1 MTARILVVDDIPA
14 NVKLLE
20 ARLLAEYFDVLTA
33 DDGYKAL
40 AICEQAH
47 VDVILL
53 DIMMPGI
60 DGFEVC
66 ERLKA
71 NPRTAHIP
79 VVMVTAL
86 DQPSDRV
93 RGLKAGAD
101 DFLTKPVNDL
111 QLISRV
117 KSLVR
122 LKALSDE
129 LRIRSDTAHSLALQ
143 DMMKGAAGQDAQ
155 DDVAQVLLVDG
166 RGSSQER
173 IIRAL
178 KPVADIT
185 AMSDPQAA
193 LFEAAENPFD
203 LVIVNT
209 NFDDYDPLRLCS
221 QLRSL
226 ERTRFLPVLL
236 VTEHGDDQVIV
247 RALDLGVNDY
257 IVRPIDPN
265 ELVARTLTQIK
276 RKRYNDR
283 LRLSVRQTIELAV
296 TDALTGLHNRRY
308 LDNHLK
314 VLFARATARGRPLSV
329 CITDI
334 DRFKSVND
342 THGHDAGDEVLKEVA
357 ARIRSTVRGA
367 DLACRFGGEEFV
379 VVMPDTDSA
388 TAALIAERL
397 RNIIEQTPFVLKSN
411 GASLNITASLGIAC
425 NRSGAETPEQLL
437 KQADRAL
444 YDAKNG
450 GRNRVVAAAA

>member
-40 AICEQAH
+40 AICENTH
-47 VDVILL
+47 LDLILL

-71 NPRTAHIP
+71 NPKTAHIP

-101 DFLTKPVNDL
+101 DFLTKPVNDV

-117 KSLVR
+117 RSLVR

-129 LRIRSDTAHSLALQ
+129 LRIRADTAHSLVME
-143 DMMKGAAGQDAQ
+143 DMLKGVDGR
-155 DDVAQVLLVDG
+155 DDIGQVLLVDG
-166 RGSSQER
+166 RASSQER
-173 IIRAL
+173 IVRAL
-178 KPVADIT
+178 KPVCNIV

-193 LFEAAENPFD
+193 IFEAAENNFD
-203 LVIVNT
+203 LVIVNA

-226 ERTRFLPVLL
+226 ERTRFLPILL
-236 VTEHGDDQVIV
+236 AAEVGAEDMIV

-265 ELVARTLTQIK
+265 ELLARTLTQIK

-283 LRLSVRQTIELAV
+283 LRMSVKHTIELAV
-296 TDALTGLHNRRY
+296 TDALTGLNNRRY

-314 VLFARATARGRPLSV
+314 VLFTRAAVRSRPLSI
-329 CITDI
+329 CLMDI
-334 DRFKSVND
+334 DRFKQVND
-342 THGHDAGDEVLKEVA
+342 TYGHDAGDEVLREFST
-357 ARIRSTVRGA
+357 RIRSTVRGA
-367 DLACRFGGEEFV
+367 DLACRYGGEEFV
-379 VVMPDTDSA
+379 VVMPDTD
-388 TAALIAERL
+388 AAAAAAVAERL
-397 RNIIEQTPFVLKSN
+397 RAIIEKTPFVLKSA
-411 GASLNITASLGIAC
+411 GTAISLTASFGLSCSTGDAD
-425 NRSGAETPEQLL
+425 TPEQLL
-437 KQADRAL
+437 KQADQAL
-444 YDAKNG
+444 YKAKAE
-450 GRNRVVAAAA
+450 GRNRVVANAA

>member
-33 DDGYKAL
+33 ENGFKAL
-40 AICEQAH
+40 EIVANTN

-53 DIMMPGI
+53 DIMMPGM

-71 NPRTAHIP
+71 NPKTMHIP
-79 VVMVTAL
+79 VVIVTAL
-86 DQPSDRV
+86 DQPADRV

-111 QLISRV
+111 QLVARV

-122 LKALSDE
+122 LKTLSDE
-129 LRIRSDTAHSLALQ
+129 LRIRADTARTIGFEDLTRFDGFDIS
-143 DMMKGAAGQDAQ
+143 G
-155 DDVAQVLLVDG
+155 QVLLVDG

-173 IIRAL
+173 IVRAL
-178 KPVADIT
+178 KPVAEVT

-193 LFEAAENPFD
+193 IFEAAESPID
-203 LVIVNT
+203 LVIIND
-209 NFDDYDPLRLCS
+209 NIEEYDPLRLCS
-221 QLRSL
+221 QLRLL
-226 ERTRFLPVLL
+226 ERTRFLPLL
-236 VTEHGDDQVIV
+236 LITESGREELIV

-257 IVRPIDPN
+257 LTRPLDPN
-265 ELVARTLTQIK
+265 ELVARTLTQIR
-276 RKRYNDR
+276 RKRYNDK
-283 LRLSVRQTIELAV
+283 LRSSVRQTIELAV
-296 TDALTGLHNRRY
+296 TDGLTGLHNRRY

-314 VLFARATARGRPLSV
+314 TLFNRAAARSRPLSV

-342 THGHDAGDEVLKEVA
+342 TYGHDIGDEILREFA
-357 ARIRSTVRGA
+357 RRIRSTVRGA
-367 DLACRFGGEEFV
+367 DLACRYGGEEFV
-379 VVMPDTDSA
+379 VVMPDTDANSA
-388 TAALIAERL
+388 ASIAERL
-397 RNIIEQTPFVLKSN
+397 RGIIEAAPFALPSG
-411 GASLNITASLGIAC
+411 GALNITASLGIA
-425 NRSGAETPEQLL
+425 SFTAGIDTPEQLL
-437 KQADRAL
+437 KNADRAL
-444 YDAKNG
+444 YEAKNS

>member
-20 ARLLAEYFDVLTA
+20 ARLVAEYFDVLTA
-33 DDGYKAL
+33 KDGYEAL
-40 AICEQAH
+40 AICESQP
-47 VDVILL
+47 VDLVLL

-71 NPRTAHIP
+71 SNRTSHIP

-111 QLISRV
+111 QLMSRV

-122 LKALSDE
+122 LKNVSDE
-129 LRIRSDTAHSLALQ
+129 LRLRAETAHSVGLQ
-143 DMMKGAAGQDAQ
+143 DLNRTDRPDEPGS
-155 DDVAQVLLVDG
+155 VLLVDG
-166 RGSSQER
+166 RAGSQDR
-173 IIRAL
+173 LIRAL
-178 KPVADIT
+178 KPIAEVV

-193 LFEAAENPFD
+193 LFEAAERSFD
-203 LVIVNT
+203 LVIVNS

-226 ERTRFLPVLL
+226 ERTRYIPVLL
-236 VTEHGDDQVIV
+236 IAEQGHEDMVV
-247 RALDLGVNDY
+247 RALDLGVTDY
-257 IVRPIDPN
+257 LIRPVDSN
-265 ELVARTLTQIK
+265 ELVARSLTQIR
-276 RKRYNDR
+276 RKHYNDR
-283 LRLSVRQTIELAV
+283 LRSSVRQTIELAV
-296 TDALTGLHNRRY
+296 TDGLTGLHNRRY

-314 VLFARATARGRPLSV
+314 ILVERAIARGRPLSV

-342 THGHDAGDEVLKEVA
+342 TYGHDAGDDVLREF
-357 ARIRSTVRGA
+357 ARRVRATVRGA
-367 DLACRFGGEEFV
+367 DLACRYGGEEFV
-379 VVMPDTDSA
+379 VVMPDTPADVA
-388 TAALIAERL
+388 TLIAERL
-397 RNIIEQTPFVLKSN
+397 RGIVEGQPFALAE
-411 GASLNITASLGIAC
+411 ASTLLNITASLGIATL
-425 NRSGAETPEQLL
+425 NLAGDTPESLL
-437 KQADRAL
+437 KRADTAL
-444 YDAKNG
+444 YQAKAN
-450 GRNRVVAAAA
+450 GRNQVVAAAA

>member
-33 DDGYKAL
+33 ENGYQAL
-40 AICEQAH
+40 EICESTQ
-47 VDVILL
+47 VDVVLL

-71 NPRTAHIP
+71 NPRTMHIP

-117 KSLVR
+117 KSLMR
-122 LKALSDE
+122 LKTLSDE
-129 LRIRSDTAHSLALQ
+129 LRIRAETARKMGGDDLL
-143 DMMKGAAGQDAQ
+143 KGADERLEE
-155 DDVAQVLLVDG
+155 VAQVLLVDG
-166 RGSSQER
+166 RGTSQER
-173 IIRAL
+173 IIKTL
-178 KPVADIT
+178 KPVANVM

-193 LFEAAENPFD
+193 LFEAAETNFD
-203 LVIVNT
+203 LVIVNS
-209 NFDDYDPLRLCS
+209 NFEDYDPLRLCS

-226 ERTRFLPVLL
+226 ERTRFIPILL
-236 VTEHGDDQVIV
+236 VTEQGNDDIIV
-247 RALDLGVNDY
+247 RSLDLGVNDY
-257 IVRPIDPN
+257 ISRPVDPN
-265 ELVARTLTQIK
+265 ELIARCLTQIK

-283 LRLSVRQTIELAV
+283 LRASLEQTIELAV
-296 TDALTGLHNRRY
+296 TDPLTGLNNRRY
-308 LDNHLK
+308 LDNHIK
-314 VLFARATARGRPLSV
+314 TLFARAAARGRALSV
-329 CITDI
+329 CIVDI
-334 DRFKSVND
+334 DRFKSIND
-342 THGHDAGDEVLKEVA
+342 TYGHDAGDEVLKQFA
-357 ARIRSTVRGA
+357 GRIRAAVRGA

-379 VVMPDTDSA
+379 VVMPDTDARSA
-388 TAALIAERL
+388 VAIAERL
-397 RNIIEQTPFVLKSN
+397 RMSIEGEAFILRGREQRLT
-411 GASLNITASLGIAC
+411 ITASLGIASIAADVC
-425 NRSGAETPEQLL
+425 TPEQLF

-444 YDAKNG
+444 YEAKNR
-450 GRNRVVAAAA
+450 GRNMVVAAAA

>member
-40 AICEQAH
+40 TICESTPL
-47 VDVILL
+47 DLILL

-71 NPRTAHIP
+71 NPKTAHIP

-101 DFLTKPVNDL
+101 DFLTKPVNDV

-117 KSLVR
+117 RSLVR

-129 LRIRSDTAHSLALQ
+129 LRIRADTAHGLVME
-143 DMMKGAAGQDAQ
+143 DMLKGLEGKDDIGQI
-155 DDVAQVLLVDG
+155 LLVDG
-166 RGSSQER
+166 RASSQER
-173 IIRAL
+173 ITRAL
-178 KPVADIT
+178 KPVCNVV

-193 LFEAAENPFD
+193 IFEAAENSFD
-203 LVIVNT
+203 LVIVNA

-226 ERTRFLPVLL
+226 ERTRFLPILL
-236 VTEHGDDQVIV
+236 AAEAGAEDMIV

-265 ELVARTLTQIK
+265 ELLARTLTQIK

-283 LRLSVRQTIELAV
+283 LRMSVKHTIELAV
-296 TDALTGLHNRRY
+296 TDALTGLNNRRY

-314 VLFARATARGRPLSV
+314 VLFTRASMRSRPLSV
-329 CITDI
+329 CLMDI

-342 THGHDAGDEVLKEVA
+342 TYGHEAGDDVLREFA
-357 ARIRSTVRGA
+357 TRIRSTVRGA
-367 DLACRFGGEEFV
+367 DLACRYGGEEFV
-379 VVMPDTDSA
+379 VIMPDTEA
-388 TAALIAERL
+388 TAAAAVAERL
-397 RNIIEQTPFVLKSN
+397 RAIIEKTPFVLKNS
-411 GASLNITASLGIAC
+411 GTAIGLTASFGLSCSTGD
-425 NRSGAETPEQLL
+425 AETPEQLL
-437 KQADRAL
+437 KQADQAL
-444 YDAKNG
+444 YKAKAD
-450 GRNRVVAAAA
+450 GRNRVVANAA